1 MEINR
6 LFNNYFNT
14 LVEGLDPV
22 GKEDK
27 DINNDGKV
35 DSTDAYLLKKR
46 EAISMAISHGKEEA
60 EEQEK
65 QHGNSMQSDA
75 LYIWNH
81 LLNDKKYNP
90 RDAMT
95 VINMAKTAFEHML

>member
-1 MEINR
+1 MNK
-6 LFNNYFNT
+6 FNNYFDT

-35 DSTDAYLLKKR
+35 DSTDAYLLKRR
-46 EAISMAISHGKEEA
+46 EAISLAISKGKEEA

-65 QHGNSMQSDA
+65 QHGNSMHSDA

-81 LLNDKKYNP
+81 LLNDKKYSP
-90 RDAMT
+90 RDAMA